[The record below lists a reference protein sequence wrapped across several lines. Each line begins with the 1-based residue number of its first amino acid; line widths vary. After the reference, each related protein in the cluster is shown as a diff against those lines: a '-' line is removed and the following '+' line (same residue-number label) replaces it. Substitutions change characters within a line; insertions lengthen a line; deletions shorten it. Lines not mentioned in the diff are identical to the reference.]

1 MNRREHAALSVT
13 DGCRFGAGDGAFS
26 HVRFRSQWSILLTSE
41 KFNEGRKPT
50 SVAIRFTEHP
60 NEVPVAKR
68 SSHGRLLSTLSLPN
82 LGDELG
88 SHTVCREYI
97 PMYDL
102 LAADIG
108 RHGIPVQIKAIN
120 GGVAVHAESLS
131 PFWGGSGPPTRLLL
145 SSLTSPNVRVIYRI
159 TV

>member
-1 MNRREHAALSVT
+1 M
-13 DGCRFGAGDGAFS
+13 
-26 HVRFRSQWSILLTSE
+26 LTSE
-41 KFNEGRKPT
+41 KFDEGRKPT
-50 SVAIRFTEHP
+50 SLAIRFTEH

-68 SSHGRLLSTLSLPN
+68 SSHGRLLSTLWLPN

-120 GGVAVHAESLS
+120 GGVAVQRRIAFTFQGEVQ
-131 PFWGGSGPPTRLLL
+131 GPPTRLPL
-145 SSLTSPNVRVIYRI
+145 SSLTSPNVQVISRN

>member
-1 MNRREHAALSVT
+1 MAGSPDQQA
-13 DGCRFGAGDGAFS
+13 GACSTLCHRWVPIRGGDGAFP
-26 HVRFRSQWSILLTSE
+26 HLRFLTCRSIFLTSE

-50 SVAIRFTEHP
+50 SLAIRFTEHP

-68 SSHGRLLSTLSLPN
+68 SSHGRLLSTLWLPN

-102 LAADIG
+102 LAANIG
-108 RHGIPVQIKAIN
+108 PHGIPVQIKAIN
-120 GGVAVHAESLS
+120 GGR
-131 PFWGGSGPPTRLLL
+131 GSSTPGEDQGPPNRLLL
-145 SSLTSPNVRVIYRI
+145 SSLTSPNV
-159 TV
+159 